1 MSDNLITDS
10 TRLSTRLWLRLL
22 TSTHIIESEIRS
34 QLREKFDTTLPR
46 FDVMAQLYRYS
57 DGLRMGK
64 LSELLMVT
72 GGNITGIIEQ
82 LVNENLVERLSD
94 PHDRRAYIVK
104 LTDKGKQEFERMAD
118 VHRGWV
124 DSLLDGLTTDEQDEL
139 YNLLKKLR
147 QSLEEKRHNND

>member
-1 MSDNLITDS
+1 MSDNLINDS

-34 QLREKFDTTLPR
+34 QLRENFDTTLPR

-64 LSELLMVT
+64 ISELLMVT

-82 LVNENLVERLSD
+82 LVNENLVERLTD
-94 PHDRRAYIVK
+94 PDDRRAYIVK
-104 LTDKGKQEFERMAD
+104 LTDNGKQEFEKMAD
-118 VHRGWV
+118 VHRAWV
-124 DSLLDGLTTDEQDEL
+124 DSHLDGLTTDEQDEL
-139 YNLLKKLR
+139 YILLKKLR